1 MADPSQSE
9 TLGRPTD
16 AGSPASGPGA
26 VESRGHEVDDE
37 RVRERAHQIWIE
49 EGKPDGRAVDHW
61 LRARWE
67 LEREAEPK

>member
-1 MADPSQSE
+1 MADEPLRE

-16 AGSPASGPGA
+16 AGSPGA
-26 VESRGHEVDDE
+26 VESRGHEVNDD